1 MLMVTFIQNTFDLKG
16 IILLGS
22 AILVLLWLI
31 YFSLFVFGRN
41 KFLLRTL
48 FYPCIMY
55 AFFMLIWILINT
67 YFHSTLLVKNG
78 EHAAIV
84 MDKIANIAASF
95 TLLSAFIYSCHLT
108 SNKKDRQ
115 LYTWQKAV
123 VLFTILISITLNTL
137 PNLTALRIS
146 IKGPSQFSII
156 YTKYTL
162 FFILIFL
169 VIFFL
174 TLFNIFHKIKE
185 NNKIK
190 ITESIY
196 IGVGFTVSAL
206 SIITTHL
213 VIAYSF
219 GNFSMTWLPPVLS
232 SIELFIIG
240 YAILYH
246 RFYSWQYLFYI
257 LINFIAVCTL
267 YIIPTYLMIHYVK
280 SQSVIIISIIWSLFY
295 GLYCKSIWRY
305 IGQYISLIV
314 YGKTQTPVDE
324 INALSHVFQTSI
336 HQAMGKLSE
345 LLQLNQQ
352 QLIISDANKNK
363 LYTSY
368 LSNNDSVL
376 LVEEIEYRAETAPNL
391 QLKTILN
398 EMSKHD
404 TAMILPLYDHQHT
417 LTSLLITPHKM
428 NGAIYS
434 NEEISAL
441 QRLLKK
447 VQAHIYSEY
456 HIKKAQA
463 IAHSIAHEMRNPLAQ
478 IQLRLEDIDRAA
490 YLSHYSEL
498 HHEITQ
504 AKAAIYHG
512 NQIIDLML
520 QEAQQPTIDQQSIHP
535 YSISQL
541 VQAVINDYAFD
552 SEFTEKRVTFNK
564 QNDFTIVV
572 NDVLFSF
579 ILFNLLRNAI
589 YYFNEYPESTIEIS
603 LETATQENL
612 LHFKDYGPGI
622 ETHVQQRIFDDFFTY
637 KKSGG
642 TGLGLSYCQ
651 RVMNLFKGHISC
663 DSVFGQ
669 YTIFTLHFPKIDQG
683 AIASPGIHK
692 SSLASPS
699 PSPSPSTETKLVS
712 GSTIYALVADDN
724 LSQRRLVRFYLEKLG
739 INVEEAENGQKAIEK
754 VQSSSFDLVFLDI
767 QMPVMDGFQA
777 CQSIKALY
785 PQLPIIAL
793 SGENRDEIILQIS
806 QFMDDR
812 LFKPTTRKHLE
823 TILTKWVPQY
833 TFISK
838 ME

>member
-1 MLMVTFIQNTFDLKG
+1 MLMLTFIQNVFDLKG
-16 IILLGS
+16 LLLLGS

-31 YFSLFVFGRN
+31 YFTIFFFTRN
-41 KFLLRTL
+41 KLLLRTL

-67 YFHSTLLVKNG
+67 YFHSILLIKNG
-78 EHAAIV
+78 EYAAIV
-84 MDKIANIAASF
+84 MDKAANIAS
-95 TLLSAFIYSCHLT
+95 LLIFISAFIYSCHLT
-108 SNKKDRQ
+108 SSKKNRR
-115 LYTWQKAV
+115 LYIWQKIV
-123 VLFTILISITLNTL
+123 ILFTLFISIVINLL
-137 PNLTALRIS
+137 PNSTVSSIS
-146 IKGPSQFSII
+146 INGPSQFTIA

-162 FFILIFL
+162 FFFLMFFPISFLIFYN
-169 VIFFL
+169 IFF
-174 TLFNIFHKIKE
+174 K
-185 NNKIK
+185 NKKDNRVRTI
-190 ITESIY
+190 ESKY
-196 IGVGFTVSAL
+196 IGTGFAISAL
-206 SIITTHL
+206 STITIHLIITY
-213 VIAYSF
+213 IF
-219 GNFSMTWLPPVLS
+219 DNFSLTWLPPVLS
-232 SIELFIIG
+232 SIELLIIG
-240 YAILYH
+240 YAIVCH
-246 RFYSWQYLFYI
+246 RFYSWQYLLYI

-267 YIIPTYLMIHYVK
+267 YIIPTYLMIHYIE

-295 GLYCKSIWRY
+295 GLHWKSIWRY
-305 IGQYISLIV
+305 IGQYISLLI

-324 INALSHVFQTSI
+324 INALSHDFQASI

-345 LLQLNQQ
+345 LLHFNQQ

-376 LVEEIEYRAETAPNL
+376 LIDEVEYRAETTPNL

-404 TAMILPLYDHQHT
+404 TAMILPLYDHQNT
-417 LTSLLITPHKM
+417 LTRLLITPHKA
-428 NGAIYS
+428 NGASYS
-434 NEEISAL
+434 NEEILAL

-447 VQAHIYSEY
+447 VQAHIYSEC
-456 HIKKAQA
+456 HIEKAKA
-463 IAHSIAHEMRNPLAQ
+463 MAHSIAHEMHNSFSQ
-478 IQLRLEDIDRAA
+478 IQLRLEDIDRAVA
-490 YLSHYSEL
+490 HLAHYSEL
-498 HHEITQ
+498 YHEIMQ

-520 QEAQQPTIDQQSIHP
+520 QEAQHPTIDQQSIHR

-637 KKSGG
+637 QKSGG

-692 SSLASPS
+692 SSLALASP
-699 PSPSPSTETKLVS
+699 PPSTETKLVS

-739 INVEEAENGQKAIEK
+739 INVEEAENGQQAIEK